1 MTGFIR
7 SFFESALKTNDA
19 LEFAVV
25 TGCLR
30 ISRESIFTG
39 MNNLEIISVRSDD
52 FADAFGFTQEDTEG
66 MLKDYAGVTA
76 FGLCF
81 CKKSCIVGLYDR

>member
-1 MTGFIR
+1 MTGFVR
-7 SFFESALKTNDA
+7 SLLESALKTNPY

-39 MNNLEIISVRSDD
+39 LNNLDIFSITSPD
-52 FADAFGFTQEDTEG
+52 FADRFGFTEKEVREMTDYYGLEG
-66 MLKDYAGVTA
+66 KIAGDKEV
-76 FGLCF
+76 
-81 CKKSCIVGLYDR
+81 V